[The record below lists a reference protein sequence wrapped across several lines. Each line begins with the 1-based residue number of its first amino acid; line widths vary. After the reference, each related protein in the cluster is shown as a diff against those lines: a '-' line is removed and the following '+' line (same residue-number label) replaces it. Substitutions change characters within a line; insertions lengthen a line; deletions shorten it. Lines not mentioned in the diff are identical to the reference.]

1 MRLPNYSTDNPGLS
15 YFKCAF
21 AQNNKEARE
30 EKRRELIQNLTTAA
44 PRKLYE
50 EAYERRKQA
59 LACAGVGLWEATL
72 RSPLLT
78 GTGIQHPFEIG
89 MEFSLPYGYP
99 MIKGSSL
106 KGAMRDI
113 AARALSI
120 RDDLILGKYEPKMKK
135 EDLEKFPNSEIILE
149 WAEVFGR
156 PDLVGPF
163 DILDAWMI
171 PEDKEFLMKDV
182 VTPHHQK
189 YYSGDITLPKET
201 DQPIPVSF
209 VSVRPNARF
218 LFGIHADA
226 SAVDKLKGILENALQ
241 NGVGSKTSSGYG
253 RFGELSLAVPENG
266 DGQR

>member
-1 MRLPNYSTDNPGLS
+1 MRLQEFSKDNPGLS
-15 YFKCAF
+15 YFKRAF
-21 AQNNKEARE
+21 ADQDKGERE
-30 EKRRELIQNLTTAA
+30 RERRGLIQNLADAT
-44 PRKLYE
+44 PGNSYK
-50 EAYERRKQA
+50 EAYKRRKQA
-59 LACAGVGLWEATL
+59 LGAAGVNLWEATL

-78 GTGIQHPFEIG
+78 GTGIQHPFEVG

-120 RDDLILGKYEPKMKK
+120 RADLISGKYEPKMKK
-135 EDLEKFPNSEIILE
+135 EILNSLGNPTILE
-149 WAEVFGR
+149 WADVFGS
-156 PDLVGPF
+156 PDLVAAF

-171 PEDKEFLMKDV
+171 PEETEFLMKDV

-189 YYSGDITLPKET
+189 YYSGDSSLPKES

-209 VSVRPNARF
+209 VSVRPNTSF
-218 LFGIHADA
+218 LFGIHADS
-226 SAVDKLKGILENALQ
+226 SAVDKLKGILENTLQ

-253 RFGELSLAVPENG
+253 RFGYLV
-266 DGQR
+266 